1 MLAPTRQGGDEEF
14 DMRERR
20 SVGTVMALLILLT
33 LTAAACAAAAP
44 ATPAPAA
51 PGTGDSLD
59 RYDDDFSGEPMADAD
74 SGVRDGAL
82 IVYNGRMRL
91 EVSDI
96 RPAVEAATRLI
107 VDLGGYIAGSQA
119 ESATSTE
126 SASITFRIPAARWH
140 EAMTGLR
147 GQADRVVNEFTES
160 ADVTTEVVD
169 LDARI
174 ANLRATE
181 SALQEIMVRAE
192 TIEDVLKVQRELT
205 TVRGQI
211 EQATGQRDHL
221 LRQAAHGTLVVA
233 FVTPVAAATV
243 AQEGWQFSQEVDRAF
258 ADLIRIAQR
267 LTSMGVWLG
276 IVAAPVVLPV
286 GVVLLIAYRLRRRF
300 MPGTPSGP
308 TA

>member
-1 MLAPTRQGGDEEF
+1 MF
-14 DMRERR
+14 DRR
-20 SVGTVMALLILLT
+20 SASTVAVLLLLSALLL
-33 LTAAACAAAAP
+33 AACSAAAP
-44 ATPAPAA
+44 AAPQSA
-51 PGTGDSLD
+51 GDRLDIGASLNE
-59 RYDDDFSGEPMADAD
+59 RSGGDVSREPTADAD
-74 SGVRDGAL
+74 SGLRDGAL
-82 IVYNGRMRL
+82 IVYSGRMRL
-91 EVSDI
+91 EVADI
-96 RPAVEAATRLI
+96 GPAVESATRLI
-107 VDLGGYIAGSQA
+107 VDLGGYVAGSQA

-140 EAMTGLR
+140 EVLSALR
-147 GQADRVVNEFTES
+147 GQAERVVSEFTES
-160 ADVTTEVVD
+160 ADVTAEVVD

-181 SALQEIMVRAE
+181 AALQEIMVRAE

-221 LRQAAHGTLVVA
+221 LRQAAHGTLVIS

-243 AQEGWQFSQEVDRAF
+243 AQEGWQLGEEVDRAF

-267 LTSMGVWLG
+267 LTSAAVWLG
-276 IVAAPVVLPV
+276 IVVAPVILPV

-300 MPGTPSGP
+300 LPGAPSEP